1 MRKVA
6 LCYFDQPS
14 YNGNVGRL
22 NIPAILIFQLLHFLN
37 EAGFRSAAGART
49 DVYIDK
55 SESEQAKKG
64 DGKKE
69 RFG

>member
-6 LCYFDQPS
+6 LGYLNQPP

-22 NIPAILIFQLLHFLN
+22 NIPAILVFQLLHFLN
-37 EAGFRSAAGART
+37 EAVFGSAASART
-49 DVYIDK
+49 DVYIYK

-64 DGKKE
+64 NGKKE